1 MCYNGA
7 KEVMAMRIRT
17 MLPED
22 FPAVS
27 AMMDDLHALHVAGRP
42 DLYVPMSPI
51 YPENVYLEKL
61 DSPDMLCLLAEE
73 DGAPAGL
80 CFVEMRKR
88 TCMRNIPSAYVDDM
102 YVAPAFR
109 RRGVATALFREA
121 EALAKAKGAVR
132 LDLMV
137 WNFNENALAFYQSL
151 GMKPQRYILELPLT
165 KEEDA

>member
-1 MCYNGA
+1 
-7 KEVMAMRIRT
+7 MRIRA

-51 YPENVYLEKL
+51 YPESVYLEKL
-61 DSPDMLCLLAEE
+61 NSPDMLCLIAEE
-73 DGAPAGL
+73 EDAPAGL

-109 RRGVATALFREA
+109 RQGVATALFRQA
-121 EALAKAKGAVR
+121 EKLAKAKGAVR

-137 WNFNENALAFYQSL
+137 WNFNREALAFYESL
-151 GMKPQRYILELPLT
+151 GMKPQRYILELPL
-165 KEEDA
+165 KEDNA

>member
-1 MCYNGA
+1 ML
-7 KEVMAMRIRT
+7 IRA

-61 DSPDMLCLLAEE
+61 ADPAMLCLLAEVE
-73 DGAPAGL
+73 GAPAGL
-80 CFVEMRKR
+80 CFVEMRRR

-102 YVAPAFR
+102 YVTPAFR
-109 RRGVATALFREA
+109 RQGVATALFREA
-121 EALAKAKGAVR
+121 EKQAREKGAVR

-137 WNFNENALAFYQSL
+137 WNFNREALAFYESL
-151 GMKPQRYILELPLT
+151 GMKPQRYILELPL
-165 KEEDA
+165 KEDDA

>member
-1 MCYNGA
+1 ML
-7 KEVMAMRIRT
+7 IRP

-27 AMMDDLHALHVAGRP
+27 AMMDDLHALHVENRP

-61 DSPDMLCLLAEE
+61 HDPATLCLLAEI
-73 DGAPAGL
+73 DGAAAGL

-102 YVAPAFR
+102 YVSPAFR
-109 RRGVATALFREA
+109 RRGVATALFRHA
-121 EALAKAKGAVR
+121 EALAKEKGAVR

-137 WNFNENALAFYQSL
+137 WGFNREALSFYESL
-151 GMKPQRYILELPLT
+151 GMRPQRYILELPL
-165 KEEDA
+165 KED

>member
-1 MCYNGA
+1 
-7 KEVMAMRIRT
+7 MRIRA

-51 YPENVYLEKL
+51 YPESVYLEKL
-61 DSPDMLCLLAEE
+61 NSPDMLCLIAEE

-88 TCMRNIPSAYVDDM
+88 TGMRNIPSAYVDDM

-109 RRGVATALFREA
+109 RQGVATALFREA
-121 EALAKAKGAVR
+121 EKLAREKGAVR

-137 WNFNENALAFYQSL
+137 WNFNREALAFYESL
-151 GMKPQRYILELPLT
+151 GMKPQRYILELPL
-165 KEEDA
+165 KEDNA